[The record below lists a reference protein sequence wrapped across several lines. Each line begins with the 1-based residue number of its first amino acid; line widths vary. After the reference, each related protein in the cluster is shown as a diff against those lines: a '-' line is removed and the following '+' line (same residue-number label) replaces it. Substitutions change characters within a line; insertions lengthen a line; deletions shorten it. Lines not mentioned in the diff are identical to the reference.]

1 MKQVSEM
8 PTSGQF
14 VAVFETEHGVIESET
29 YEYDE
34 STGFLRSE
42 SSGIIY
48 YKEQECAIR
57 SFYSNV
63 EVLFFVPSRRPV
75 SE

>member
-14 VAVFETEHGVIESET
+14 VAVFETEHGIIESET

-34 STGFLRSE
+34 QTGFLRSE
-42 SSGIIY
+42 TSGITY
-48 YKEQECAIR
+48 YKEQERTIR
-57 SFYSNV
+57 SFYGNV
-63 EVLFFVPSRRPV
+63 EVLFFVPSRRLVPA
-75 SE
+75 

>member
-29 YEYDE
+29 YGYDE
-34 STGFLRSE
+34 QTGFLRSE
-42 SSGIIY
+42 TSGIIY
-48 YKEQECAIR
+48 YKYQECAIR
-57 SFYSNV
+57 RFYSNV
-63 EVLFFVPSRRPV
+63 EVLFFVPSRSPV